1 MKISAT
7 VITFNEEQ
15 HIKKCLD
22 SLCEVADEI
31 VVVDSFST
39 DGTEAICKSYE
50 KVKFIKHAFEG
61 YIEQKHF
68 DMEQASHNWILALD
82 GDECL
87 SDQLIREINKLK
99 QEGLNG
105 YQAFSM
111 PRLNNY
117 CGRWIYHGGW
127 YPDRKVRLWNKQVGK
142 WGGKN
147 PHYTVT
153 LEKNTKTKMLDGDI
167 LHYTI
172 PSLEAHVNQSNK
184 FSGIAAEE
192 MVKSGKKQA
201 ANFKMIFDPPFV
213 FFKKYLLQLGF
224 LDGFYGLTIA
234 VVSAHSK
241 FLKYAKYKQL
251 RSQHEDTSSKF

>member
-7 VITFNEEQ
+7 IITFNEEQ

-22 SLCEVADEI
+22 SLCEVVDEI

-39 DGTEAICKSYE
+39 DRTEVICKSYE
-50 KVKFIKHAFEG
+50 KVRFIKHAFEG

-68 DMEQASHNWILALD
+68 DLENTKYDWIISLD

-87 SDQLIREINKLK
+87 SEKLVQEIRQIKDGNATDFDA
-99 QEGLNG
+99 
-105 YQAFSM
+105 YSM

-117 CGRWIYHGGW
+117 CGRWIRHGGW
-127 YPDRKVRLWNKQVGK
+127 YPDRKVRFWNKKVGT
-142 WGGKN
+142 WGGNN
-147 PHYTVT
+147 PHYSVILQEGAKTRT
-153 LEKNTKTKMLDGDI
+153 LNGDI

-172 PSLEAHVNQSNK
+172 PDLDAHVAQSNK
-184 FSGIAAEE
+184 FSGIAAHELL
-192 MVKSGKKQA
+192 KSDKNHFE
-201 ANFKMIFDPPFV
+201 NFKLIVNPPFV
-213 FFKKYLLQLGF
+213 FFKHYFLKLGF

-251 RSQHEDTSSKF
+251 KSQHENSSS